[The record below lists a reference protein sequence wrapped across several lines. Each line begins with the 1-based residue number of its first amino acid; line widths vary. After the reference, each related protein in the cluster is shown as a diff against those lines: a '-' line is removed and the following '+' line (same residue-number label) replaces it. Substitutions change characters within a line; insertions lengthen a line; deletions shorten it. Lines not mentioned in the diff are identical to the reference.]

1 MSESIVTKAKM
12 KDEQGNIIEE
22 RTAETNAPR
31 ILQSDVTL
39 QELVEALGEDYVRQK
54 VQAQLIIDFRGKIR
68 TQLSK
73 LDDNGE
79 YAVDVSEIENEDF
92 SDWTPELKQ
101 RKSAEEK
108 AAEVIGKLSED
119 QLRAAL
125 AKQGINL

>member
-1 MSESIVTKAKM
+1 MSESILTKAKF
-12 KDEQGNIIEE
+12 KDEQGNITEE
-22 RTAETNAPR
+22 RTAETNSPR

-79 YAVDVSEIENEDF
+79 YAISLEEIQNEDY

-108 AAEVIGKLSED
+108 AAEVISKLSED
-119 QLRAAL
+119 QLAAVRA
-125 AKQGINL
+125 KVGF